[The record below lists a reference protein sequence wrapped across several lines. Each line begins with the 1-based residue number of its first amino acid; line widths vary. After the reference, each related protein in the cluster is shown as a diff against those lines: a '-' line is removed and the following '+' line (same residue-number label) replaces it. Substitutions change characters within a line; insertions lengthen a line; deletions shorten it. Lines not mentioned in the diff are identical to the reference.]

1 MALTN
6 AMAAR
11 KENAALR
18 EATRKHLAR
27 TEREF
32 RGAKFVESWSR
43 IPKIGAGLTQL
54 PEAVARNT
62 AINLQTQ
69 AASMSKMTEAQLST
83 SFQGFTPE
91 NMLRL
96 VRLAMPNTCRNK
108 VFTEFAMES
117 AKDSIKYI
125 KPVYS
130 KTVHDG
136 DLHDKHTSNEAG
148 AYGDASQ
155 YVDKYND
162 INEDDFQRALYEN
175 TEDRFTQELI
185 NIPGNGQGVFTI
197 PAKAA
202 PDGNPAVY
210 AAKLIK
216 GYMKIYDG
224 DETHP
229 IAEEN
234 KRTGNFFVNTAEY
247 PNAKVKVEEAAGT
260 ITITVEGIED
270 KANIK
275 AFARFDLEDD
285 FLGDN
290 LGEIELVMSDY
301 KFEPRPT
308 TIGVTW
314 SQLAEITLDAS
325 FGLSAQD
332 MLVTYAGDAIRI
344 NLDLRSFKLAYG
356 VARSNKDYVVE
367 FDAAYGN
374 GENIEG
380 YFHTAQTF
388 PSAVDTVTDIM
399 VNDINRG
406 GVSRMVAGFSAGS
419 YLKLVKGTFSE
430 KGRQSAKGIYQIGE
444 FGGIPTFKA
453 PSSII
458 PTNEIMCVWKDDE
471 NEGDV
476 AIAFGTLV
484 PFFNTGI
491 IQRKNFYKEAGLAT
505 YGDWAV
511 MNRRY
516 LALIRIKGLK
526 DTTAKVVGGMLKY
539 SNKNA
544 KATLEVSS
552 PAADVKG
559 NSGE

>member
-6 AMAAR
+6 AMTAQ
-11 KENAALR
+11 KEGAALR

-136 DLHDKHTSNEAG
+136 DLHDKHTSNTAG

-155 YVDKYND
+155 YKDTYND

-185 NIPGNGQGVFTI
+185 NIPGEGGVFTI
-197 PAKAA
+197 PAVAA
-202 PDGNPAVY
+202 KDGNPAVY

-247 PNAKVKVEEAAGT
+247 PEAKVKVEKQNDGS
-260 ITITVEGIED
+260 IKITVTGVTSED
-270 KANIK
+270 VKV
-275 AFARFDLEDD
+275 FARFDLEDD

-539 SNKNA
+539 SNPKA

>member
-1 MALTN
+1 M
-6 AMAAR
+6 
-11 KENAALR
+11 
-18 EATRKHLAR
+18 
-27 TEREF
+27 
-32 RGAKFVESWSR
+32 
-43 IPKIGAGLTQL
+43 Q
-54 PEAVARNT
+54 
-62 AINLQTQ
+62 
-69 AASMSKMTEAQLST
+69 KMTEAQLST

-130 KTVHDG
+130 KTVNGG
-136 DLHDKHTSNEAG
+136 DLHDRHTANKDG
-148 AYGDASQ
+148 AYGDATK
-155 YVDKYND
+155 YKDVYND
-162 INEDDFQRALYEN
+162 INEDNFLRALYEN

-185 NIPGNGQGVFTI
+185 NIEGDGETFTI
-197 PAKAA
+197 PK
-202 PDGNPAVY
+202 DGNGVGKNPFVY
-210 AAKLIK
+210 AAKLIP
-216 GYMKIYDG
+216 GYMKVYYG
-224 DETHP
+224 DETRP

-234 KRTGNFFVNTAEY
+234 KRTGTFFINTDEFAGVKIEKTK
-247 PNAKVKVEEAAGT
+247 NSTGEIEVKVTCTGFVDNT
-260 ITITVEGIED
+260 ITPAFD
-270 KANIK
+270 KENIK
-275 AFARFDLEDD
+275 VFARFDLEDD
-285 FLGDN
+285 FLGTN

-332 MLVTYAGDAIRI
+332 MLVQYAGDAIRI

-356 VARSNKDYVVE
+356 VARSNKDYIVE
-367 FDAAYGN
+367 FDANYAN
-374 GENIEG
+374 GHNIEG

-388 PSAVDTVTDIM
+388 PSAVDTVTDVM

-419 YLKLVKGTFSE
+419 YLKLVKGTFSD

-458 PTNEIMCVWKDDE
+458 PTNEIMCVKR
-471 NEGDV
+471 
-476 AIAFGTLV
+476 FSRRT
-484 PFFNTGI
+484 
-491 IQRKNFYKEAGLAT
+491 
-505 YGDWAV
+505 AV
-511 MNRRY
+511 
-516 LALIRIKGLK
+516 K
-526 DTTAKVVGGMLKY
+526 TAK
-539 SNKNA
+539 
-544 KATLEVSS
+544 
-552 PAADVKG
+552 AA
-559 NSGE
+559 

>member
-148 AYGDASQ
+148 AYGDASK

-185 NIPGNGQGVFTI
+185 NIPGSAGVFTI
-197 PAKAA
+197 PKEAA

-247 PNAKVKVEEAAGT
+247 PNAKIKVEDAEGA
-260 ITITVEGIED
+260 IKITVTGIENTD
-270 KANIK
+270 NIK

-539 SNKNA
+539 SNPKA

-559 NSGE
+559 NDGQ

>member
-6 AMAAR
+6 AMTAQKDA
-11 KENAALR
+11 AALR

-69 AASMSKMTEAQLST
+69 AASMAKMTEAQLST

-136 DLHDKHTSNEAG
+136 DLHDKHTSNTAG

-155 YVDKYND
+155 YKDTYND

-185 NIPGNGQGVFTI
+185 NIPAEGEGGNTFVI
-197 PAKAA
+197 PAEAVEG
-202 PDGNPAVY
+202 GNPFVY
-210 AAKLIK
+210 AAKLLK
-216 GYMKIYDG
+216 GYMKVYDG
-224 DETHP
+224 DETRT

-234 KRTGNFFVNTAEY
+234 KRTGNFFYNTAEY
-247 PNAKVKVEEAAGT
+247 PDAKVEVENQNDGS
-260 ITITVEGIED
+260 IKITVTAENAED
-270 KANIK
+270 IK
-275 AFARFDLEDD
+275 VFARFDLEDD

-356 VARSNKDYVVE
+356 VARSNKDYIVE

-388 PSAVDTVTDIM
+388 PSAVDTVTDVM

-476 AIAFGTLV
+476 AIAFGTLI

-526 DTTAKVVGGMLKY
+526 DTTGNRVGGMLKY
-539 SNKNA
+539 SNPNA
-544 KATLEVSS
+544 KVRE
-552 PAADVKG
+552 
-559 NSGE
+559 N

>member
-6 AMAAR
+6 AMTAQ
-11 KENAALR
+11 KEGAALR

-136 DLHDKHTSNEAG
+136 DLHDKHTSNTAG

-155 YVDKYND
+155 YKDTYND

-185 NIPGNGQGVFTI
+185 NIPGSAGVFTI

-202 PDGNPAVY
+202 EGGNPAVY

-216 GYMKIYDG
+216 GYMKVYDG

-247 PNAKVKVEEAAGT
+247 PNAEVKVEKQVDGS
-260 ITITVEGIED
+260 IKITVTGVTSED
-270 KANIK
+270 VKV
-275 AFARFDLEDD
+275 FARFDLEDD

-539 SNKNA
+539 SNPKA

-552 PAADVKG
+552 PAADVVKG
-559 NSGE
+559 E

>member
-136 DLHDKHTSNEAG
+136 DLHDKHTANEAG

-202 PDGNPAVY
+202 EGGNPAVY

-247 PNAKVKVEEAAGT
+247 PNAKIKVEEAAGA

-539 SNKNA
+539 SNPKA

-552 PAADVKG
+552 PAADVVKG
-559 NSGE
+559 E

>member
-1 MALTN
+1 MSATSVI
-6 AMAAR
+6 AGQKDA
-11 KENAALR
+11 AALR
-18 EATRKHLAR
+18 EATRKTLAK

-43 IPKIGAGLTQL
+43 IPKIGAGLNKL

-69 AASMSKMTEAQLST
+69 AASMAKMTEAQLST

-130 KTVHDG
+130 KTVDGG
-136 DLHDKHTSNEAG
+136 DLHDKHTANKEG
-148 AYGDASQ
+148 AYQDASK
-155 YVDKYND
+155 YKDVYND

-175 TEDRFTQELI
+175 TEDRFTQELV
-185 NIPGNGQGVFTI
+185 NIQGTGGVFTI
-197 PAKAA
+197 PATPAADANPFVKAS
-202 PDGNPAVY
+202 
-210 AAKLIK
+210 KLIP
-216 GYMKIYDG
+216 GYMKVYVG

-229 IAEEN
+229 VAEEN
-234 KRTGNFFVNTAEY
+234 KRTGNFFVNTEDY
-247 PNAKVKVEEAAGT
+247 PNAKVTKTVDDETGDITIKVEG
-260 ITITVEGIED
+260 VEGD
-270 KANIK
+270 VKV
-275 AFARFDLEDD
+275 FARFDMEDD
-285 FLGDN
+285 FLGTN

-332 MLVTYAGDAIRI
+332 MLVQYAGDAIRI

-356 VARSNKDYVVE
+356 VARSNKDYIVE

-388 PSAVDTVTDIM
+388 PSAVDTVTDVM

-419 YLKLVKGTFSE
+419 YLKLVKGTFSD
-430 KGRQSAKGIYQIGE
+430 KGRQAAKGIYQIGE

-511 MNRRY
+511 LNRRY

-526 DTTAKVVGGMLKY
+526 DTTEGRVGGMLKY
-539 SNKNA
+539 SNPNA
-544 KATLEVSS
+544 TAAK
-552 PAADVKG
+552 PAAA
-559 NSGE
+559 SGSTGSGD

>member
-136 DLHDKHTSNEAG
+136 DLHDKHTSNTAG

-155 YVDKYND
+155 YKDTYND

-185 NIPGNGQGVFTI
+185 NIPGSEGVFTI
-197 PAKAA
+197 PAVAA

-247 PNAKVKVEEAAGT
+247 PNAKIKVEDAEGA
-260 ITITVEGIED
+260 IKITVTGIENTD
-270 KANIK
+270 NIK

-539 SNKNA
+539 SNPKA

-559 NSGE
+559 NDGQ

>member
-6 AMAAR
+6 AMTAQKDA
-11 KENAALR
+11 AALR

-69 AASMSKMTEAQLST
+69 AASMAKMTEAQLST

-136 DLHDKHTSNEAG
+136 DLHDKHTSNTAG

-155 YVDKYND
+155 YKDTYND

-185 NIPGNGQGVFTI
+185 NIPAEGEGGNTFVI
-197 PAKAA
+197 PAEAVEG
-202 PDGNPAVY
+202 GNPFVY
-210 AAKLIK
+210 AAKLLK
-216 GYMKIYDG
+216 GYMKVYDG
-224 DETHP
+224 DETRP

-234 KRTGNFFVNTAEY
+234 KRTGNFFYNTAEY
-247 PNAKVKVEEAAGT
+247 PDAKVEVENQTDGS
-260 ITITVEGIED
+260 IKITVTAADAED
-270 KANIK
+270 IK
-275 AFARFDLEDD
+275 VFARFDLEDD

-356 VARSNKDYVVE
+356 VARSNKDYIVE

-476 AIAFGTLV
+476 AIAFGTLI

-526 DTTAKVVGGMLKY
+526 DTTGNRVGGMLKY
-539 SNKNA
+539 SNPNA
-544 KATLEVSS
+544 KVRE
-552 PAADVKG
+552 
-559 NSGE
+559 N

>member
-136 DLHDKHTSNEAG
+136 DLHDKHTANEAG

-202 PDGNPAVY
+202 EGGNPAVY

-247 PNAKVKVEEAAGT
+247 PNAKIKVEEAAGA

-539 SNKNA
+539 SNPKA

>member
-148 AYGDASQ
+148 AYGDASK

-185 NIPGNGQGVFTI
+185 NIPGSAGVFTI
-197 PAKAA
+197 PKEAA

-247 PNAKVKVEEAAGT
+247 PNAKVKVEKQNDGS
-260 ITITVEGIED
+260 IKITVTGVNSENV
-270 KANIK
+270 KV
-275 AFARFDLEDD
+275 FARFDLEDD

-539 SNKNA
+539 SNPKA

-559 NSGE
+559 NDGQ

>member
-6 AMAAR
+6 AMTAQ
-11 KENAALR
+11 KEGAALR

-136 DLHDKHTSNEAG
+136 DLHDKHTANEAG
-148 AYGDASQ
+148 AYDDASQ
-155 YVDKYND
+155 YKDTYND

-185 NIPGNGQGVFTI
+185 NIPGEGGVFTI
-197 PAKAA
+197 PAVAA
-202 PDGNPAVY
+202 KDGNPAVY

-247 PNAKVKVEEAAGT
+247 PEAKVKVEKQNDGS
-260 ITITVEGIED
+260 IKITVTGVTSED
-270 KANIK
+270 VKV
-275 AFARFDLEDD
+275 FARFDLEDD

-539 SNKNA
+539 SNPKA

-552 PAADVKG
+552 PAADVVKG
-559 NSGE
+559 E

>member
-202 PDGNPAVY
+202 EGGNPAVY

-247 PNAKVKVEEAAGT
+247 PNAEIKVEKQNDGSIKITVTGVNSENVKV
-260 ITITVEGIED
+260 
-270 KANIK
+270 
-275 AFARFDLEDD
+275 FARFDLEDD

>member
-148 AYGDASQ
+148 AYGDASK

-202 PDGNPAVY
+202 EGGNPAVY

-247 PNAKVKVEEAAGT
+247 PNAKVKVEEAAGA
-260 ITITVEGIED
+260 ITITVEGIDD
-270 KANIK
+270 KTNIK

-539 SNKNA
+539 SNPKA

-559 NSGE
+559 NDGQ

>member
-136 DLHDKHTSNEAG
+136 DLHDKHTSNTAG

-155 YVDKYND
+155 YKDTYND

-185 NIPGNGQGVFTI
+185 NIPGVGGVFTI
-197 PAKAA
+197 PAVAA
-202 PDGNPAVY
+202 KDGNPAVY

-216 GYMKIYDG
+216 GYMKVYDG

-247 PNAKVKVEEAAGT
+247 PDAEVKVEKQTDGS
-260 ITITVEGIED
+260 IKITVTGVESED
-270 KANIK
+270 VKV
-275 AFARFDLEDD
+275 FARFDLEDD

-367 FDAAYGN
+367 FDAAYGK

-552 PAADVKG
+552 PASDVKG

>member
-6 AMAAR
+6 AMTAQ
-11 KENAALR
+11 KEGAALR

-136 DLHDKHTSNEAG
+136 DLHDKHTSNTAN

-155 YVDKYND
+155 YKDTYND

-185 NIPGNGQGVFTI
+185 NIPGTSGVFTI

-202 PDGNPAVY
+202 EGGNPAVY

-216 GYMKIYDG
+216 GYMKVYDG

-247 PNAKVKVEEAAGT
+247 PEAKVKVEKQVDGS
-260 ITITVEGIED
+260 IKITVTGVESENV
-270 KANIK
+270 KV
-275 AFARFDLEDD
+275 FARFDLEDD

-539 SNKNA
+539 SNPKA

>member
-148 AYGDASQ
+148 AYGDASK

-202 PDGNPAVY
+202 EGGNPAVY

-247 PNAKVKVEEAAGT
+247 PNAKIKVEEAAGA

-539 SNKNA
+539 SNPKA

-559 NSGE
+559 NDGQ

>member
-202 PDGNPAVY
+202 EGGNPAVY

-247 PNAKVKVEEAAGT
+247 PNAKIKVEEAAGA
-260 ITITVEGIED
+260 ITITVEGIDD

>member
-1 MALTN
+1 MSMTSQVAGQKD
-6 AMAAR
+6 A
-11 KENAALR
+11 AALR
-18 EATRKHLAR
+18 EATRKTLAK

-43 IPKIGAGLTQL
+43 IPKIGAGLNKL

-69 AASMSKMTEAQLST
+69 AASMAKMTEAQLST

-130 KTVHDG
+130 KTVDGG
-136 DLHDKHTSNEAG
+136 DLHDKHTSNTPG

-155 YVDKYND
+155 YKDVYND

-185 NIPGNGQGVFTI
+185 NIPGEGGTFTI
-197 PAKAA
+197 PAQAD
-202 PDGNPAVY
+202 PNGNPYV
-210 AAKLIK
+210 KVDKFLP
-216 GYMKIYDG
+216 GYMKVYLG

-234 KRTGNFFVNTAEY
+234 KRTGHFFVNTEEFPGATVSY
-247 PNAKVKVEEAAGT
+247 AKDNETGNIVVTVTGVTGDVKV
-260 ITITVEGIED
+260 
-270 KANIK
+270 
-275 AFARFDLEDD
+275 FARFDVEDD
-285 FLGDN
+285 FLGTN

-332 MLVTYAGDAIRI
+332 MLVQYAGDAIRI

-356 VARSNKDYVVE
+356 VARSNKDYIVE

-388 PSAVDTVTDIM
+388 PSAVDTVTDVM

-419 YLKLVKGTFSE
+419 YLKLVKGTFSD
-430 KGRQSAKGIYQIGE
+430 KGRQAAKGIYQIGE

-511 MNRRY
+511 LNRRY

-526 DTTAKVVGGMLKY
+526 DTTEGRVGGMLKY
-539 SNKNA
+539 SNPNA
-544 KATLEVSS
+544 TAAT
-552 PAADVKG
+552 PAAAGG
-559 NSGE
+559 NGGSTGSGD

>member
-148 AYGDASQ
+148 AYGDASK

-202 PDGNPAVY
+202 EGGNPAVY

-247 PNAKVKVEEAAGT
+247 PNAKIKVEEAAGA
-260 ITITVEGIED
+260 ITITVEGIDD